1 MRLRLIQMLL
11 RINNKPWM
19 MYLCASGILFG
30 TFLPWEFILPAWVVL
45 ILVAFFANPIQER
58 IDEELTYL
66 EVQYRVQAR
75 KKGE

>member
-1 MRLRLIQMLL
+1 MIL
-11 RINNKPWM
+11 
-19 MYLCASGILFG
+19 LCALGIMISA
-30 TFLPWEFILPAWVVL
+30 FLPLEFILFAWIVL
-45 ILVAFFANPIQER
+45 ALVLLFANPIQER